1 MNQEEIVSVLNS
13 KFVDSNNDKTYSI
26 LINGPWGVGKSYAWS
41 IFESKYKDVK
51 KIIHISLFGHDSIS
65 SIRQTI
71 RLKRFF
77 LMLEIQDKLD
87 GESSFKRG
95 IRNASFGLSKLADQL
110 IKKNLGVS
118 IDPLSLVPLQF
129 GKDYLICFDDLERK
143 SAKIEILDILG
154 LIEEIRL
161 DCNILIIA
169 NEEELSEADK
179 DKFKKFKEK
188 VINKTYTIDKVSDKA
203 IINIIDKNLGQEYK
217 YSDLIKSI
225 FNSYS
230 NNNLRTLEKIADFIR
245 ELSEYTNLELNDQL
259 VQLCSAIVIEDIKSH
274 AKKALK
280 QNEETKTKP
289 ELWKDDLCTKYF
301 IPFEVKSVQE
311 EVTNFYK
318 FNNIDVR
325 KLKEYLDPTP
335 AREDTKILIHFQ
347 NSIFNNEENIRAD
360 IDRLINELKQGN
372 YDFFQSY
379 ERVILLFFYI
389 KHIKE
394 SLLVDL
400 AIDLD
405 ELESIALSTIE
416 QLVNNTLVSEL
427 NPLGILEMTLSLKP
441 EIAKSLIDKVEKMIY
456 RRKSIS
462 DTELFKALL
471 QNNDNK
477 GCLAVLFQGHVD
489 NAVALEIFNKLVEPC
504 DMKYFEFT
512 TQAYRYLRRNL
523 QSKDIVKHK
532 LQSLYDST
540 NDRLVQTR
548 LNKFLIEDAY

>member
-1 MNQEEIVSVLNS
+1 MNQEEVVSVLNS
-13 KFVDSNNDKTYSI
+13 KFLDSNKIYSI

-41 IFESKYKDVK
+41 IFKSKCNNVK

-87 GESSFKRG
+87 GESSFRKG
-95 IRNASFGLSKLADQL
+95 IIKASFGLSKLADQL

-143 SAKIEILDILG
+143 SSKIEILDILG
-154 LIEEIRL
+154 LIEEIRQ

-203 IINIIDKNLGQEYK
+203 IINIIDKTLGQEYK
-217 YSDLIKSI
+217 HIDVIKSM

-230 NNNLRTLEKIADFIR
+230 NNNLRTLEKTVDFIK
-245 ELSEYTNLELNDQL
+245 ELSKDTNLELNEQL
-259 VQLCSAIVIEDIKSH
+259 VQLCSAIVIEEIKSNT
-274 AKKALK
+274 KVLK
-280 QNEETKTKP
+280 QKEETRAQP
-289 ELWKDDLCTKYF
+289 ELWKDDVCTKYF

-318 FNNIDVR
+318 YNTMDVQ

-347 NSIFNNEENIRAD
+347 NSMLNNEENIRAD
-360 IDRLINELKQGN
+360 IDRLINELRQGN
-372 YDFFQSY
+372 YGFFLSY

-405 ELESIALSTIE
+405 ELESIALSVIE
-416 QLVNNTLVSEL
+416 QLVNNTLESEL
-427 NPLGILEMTLSLKP
+427 NPLGILEMTLTQKP
-441 EIAKSLIDKVEKMIY
+441 ELAKSLIDKAEKMIY
-456 RRKSIS
+456 QRKSIS
-462 DTELFKALL
+462 DTALFKALL

-477 GCLAVLFQGHVD
+477 GCLAVLLQGHVD
-489 NAVALEIFNKLVEPC
+489 NEVALEIFNKLVEPC
-504 DMKYFEFT
+504 DMKYFGFT

-523 QSKDIVKHK
+523 QSKDIVNQK